1 MKRRI
6 ISFVLVIFSLLLLT
20 GCQMSFR
27 AVENYQSPSTY
38 EELRINMIKTVE
50 PSVLIVKT
58 ETGHGSGIVFK
69 VEDVD
74 GSGLKRYYALTNYHV
89 IEDGGEMY
97 ARFGG
102 PETDIAIKDVKG
114 YELYDIAIVR
124 FETTKDIRVHEVKPI
139 NENTVQEIVK
149 GQDVYA
155 IGTPQKIDKYNYVTQ
170 GVVSLPSYEYNGVS
184 GLSLMHDAELNPGN
198 SGGPLFNLNGDLIGI
213 NVAKVT
219 SISSKDGVIA
229 AEGLNYSL
237 NINKLAPMI
246 RQMLESNN
254 YNEVVR
260 KPRLGISVQEVSV
273 FLEENE
279 ASLLPANPV
288 GVVVV
293 GFDETRF
300 AKDHLELYDLIY
312 EMNGTPITS
321 IADIA
326 AQLANANFG
335 DNHTLKVYRKV
346 GSDFVSFTVTFPLS

>member
-6 ISFVLVIFSLLLLT
+6 IGLVLVLFSVILLT

-50 PSVLIVKT
+50 QSVLIVKT

-74 GSGLKRYYALTNYHV
+74 GTNLKRYYALTNYHV

-114 YELYDIAIVR
+114 YELYDIAIIR
-124 FETTKDIRVHEVKPI
+124 FETTKTIRVHEVKPI
-139 NENTVQEIVK
+139 NDNTIQEIVK

-170 GVVSLPSYEYNGVS
+170 GIVSLPSYEYNNVS
-184 GLSLMHDAELNPGN
+184 GLSVMHDAELNPGN
-198 SGGPLFNLNGDLIGI
+198 SGGPLFNLNGELIGI

-219 SISSKDGVIA
+219 SISSKNGVIA

-237 NINKLAPMI
+237 NINKIAPMI
-246 RQMLESNN
+246 RQMLASNN
-254 YNEVVR
+254 YDEVVR
-260 KPRLGISVQEVSV
+260 KPRLGISVQEISV

-279 ASLLPANPV
+279 ASLLPQNPV

-293 GFDETRF
+293 GFDQTRYSLE
-300 AKDHLELYDLIY
+300 HLALYDLIY
-312 EMNGTPITS
+312 EMNATAITS

-326 AQLANANFG
+326 QQLTGANFG
-335 DNHTLKVYRKV
+335 DNHTLKVYRKIGEV
-346 GSDFVSFTVTFPLS
+346 FVSVTVTFPLS